1 MQIESII
8 SGRTYRY
15 MRLNAFD
22 AHKLVLQ
29 LAKTLGPALG
39 TVSMDADVGALIGKL
54 ADVGD
59 PVQDI
64 ALPMWQKASM
74 TCDGKPL
81 RTEADVNAL
90 FTAESIGDLY
100 ELAVISIKEQVGP
113 AFEKALTR
121 FGARTQA

>member
-1 MQIESII
+1 MQIETTIN
-8 SGRTYRY
+8 GRTYRY

-29 LAKTLGPALG
+29 LVKTIGPALG
-39 TVSMDADVGALIGKL
+39 SVSMDADISALVGKL

-64 ALPMWQKASM
+64 ALPMWQKAAM

-81 RTEADVNAL
+81 RSEADVNAL
-90 FTAESIGDLY
+90 FTAEDIGDLY

-113 AFEKALTR
+113 AFTKALGR
-121 FGARTQA
+121 FGARS

>member
-1 MQIESII
+1 MQIETTIN
-8 SGRTYRY
+8 GRTYRY

-29 LAKTLGPALG
+29 LVKTIGPALG
-39 TVSMDADVGALIGKL
+39 SVSMESDVAALVGKL
-54 ADVGD
+54 AEIGD

-64 ALPMWQKASM
+64 ALPMWQKAAM

-81 RTEADVNAL
+81 RSEADVNAL
-90 FTAESIGDLY
+90 FTAEDIGDLY
-100 ELAVISIKEQVGP
+100 ELAVISIREQVGP

-121 FGARTQA
+121 FGARS

>member
-1 MQIESII
+1 MQIETAIN
-8 SGRTYRY
+8 GRVYRY

-29 LAKTLGPALG
+29 LVKTIGPALSS
-39 TVSMDADVGALIGKL
+39 VSMDSDVTALIGKL
-54 ADVGD
+54 TEIGD

-64 ALPMWQKASM
+64 ALPMWQKAAM

-81 RTEADVNAL
+81 RSEADVNAL
-90 FTAESIGDLY
+90 FTAEDISDLY

-121 FGARTQA
+121 FGARS

>member
-1 MQIESII
+1 MQIETTIN
-8 SGRTYRY
+8 GRTYRY

-29 LAKTLGPALG
+29 LVKTIGPALG
-39 TVSMDADVGALIGKL
+39 SVSMESDVTALIGKL
-54 ADVGD
+54 AEIGD
-59 PVQDI
+59 PVQDT
-64 ALPMWQKASM
+64 ALPMWQKAAM

-81 RTEADVNAL
+81 RSEADVNAL
-90 FTAESIGDLY
+90 FTAEDIGDLY

-121 FGARTQA
+121 FGARS

>member
-1 MQIESII
+1 MQIETTIN
-8 SGRTYRY
+8 GRVYRY

-29 LAKTLGPALG
+29 LVKTIGPALG
-39 TVSMDADVGALIGKL
+39 SVSMDSDVTALVGKL
-54 ADVGD
+54 AEIGD

-64 ALPMWQKASM
+64 ALPMWQKAAM

-90 FTAESIGDLY
+90 FTAEDIGDLY
-100 ELAVISIKEQVGP
+100 ELAVVSIKEQVGP
-113 AFEKALTR
+113 AFTRALGR
-121 FGARTQA
+121 FGARS

>member
-1 MQIESII
+1 MQIETTIN
-8 SGRTYRY
+8 GRAYRY

-29 LAKTLGPALG
+29 LVKTIGPALG
-39 TVSMDADVGALIGKL
+39 SVSMESDVTALIGKL
-54 ADVGD
+54 TEIGD

-64 ALPMWQKASM
+64 ALPMWQKAAM

-81 RTEADVNAL
+81 RSEADVNAL
-90 FTAESIGDLY
+90 FTAEDIGDLY

-113 AFEKALTR
+113 AFTKALTR
-121 FGARTQA
+121 FGAHS

>member
-1 MQIESII
+1 MQIETTIN
-8 SGRTYRY
+8 GHTYRY

-22 AHKLVLQ
+22 AHKLALQ
-29 LAKTLGPALG
+29 LVKTIGQALG
-39 TVSMDADVGALIGKL
+39 SVSTESDVTALIGKL
-54 ADVGD
+54 AGIGD

-64 ALPMWQKASM
+64 ALPMWQKAAM

-81 RTEADVNAL
+81 RSEADVNAL
-90 FTAESIGDLY
+90 FTAEDIGDLY

-121 FGARTQA
+121 FGARS

>member
-1 MQIESII
+1 MQIESTIN
-8 SGRTYRY
+8 GRVYRY

-29 LAKTLGPALG
+29 LVKTIGPALG
-39 TVSMDADVGALIGKL
+39 SVSMDADVATLVGKL
-54 ADVGD
+54 AEIGD

-64 ALPMWQKASM
+64 ALPMWQKAAM

-90 FTAESIGDLY
+90 FTAEDIADLY
-100 ELAVISIKEQVGP
+100 ELAVVSIKEQVGP
-113 AFEKALTR
+113 AFTKALTR
-121 FGARTQA
+121 FGARS

>member
-1 MQIESII
+1 MQIETTIN
-8 SGRTYRY
+8 GRTYRY

-29 LAKTLGPALG
+29 LVKTIGPALG
-39 TVSMDADVGALIGKL
+39 SVSMEADVTALVGKL
-54 ADVGD
+54 AEIGD

-64 ALPMWQKASM
+64 ALPMWQKAAM

-90 FTAESIGDLY
+90 FTAEDIADLY
-100 ELAVISIKEQVGP
+100 ELAVVSIKEQVGP
-113 AFEKALTR
+113 AFTKALTR
-121 FGARTQA
+121 FGARS

>member
-8 SGRTYRY
+8 NGHTYRY

-29 LAKTLGPALG
+29 LVKTIGPALG
-39 TVSMDADVGALIGKL
+39 TVSMDADVADLAGKL
-54 ADVGD
+54 AEIGD

-64 ALPMWQKASM
+64 ALPMWQKAAM

-81 RTEADVNAL
+81 RSEADVNAL
-90 FTAESIGDLY
+90 FTAEDIADLY
-100 ELAVISIKEQVGP
+100 ELAVVSIKEQVGP
-113 AFEKALTR
+113 AFTKALTR
-121 FGARTQA
+121 FGAHS

>member
-8 SGRTYRY
+8 NGRTCRY

-29 LAKTLGPALG
+29 LVKTIGPALG
-39 TVSMDADVGALIGKL
+39 SVSMEADVTALVGKL
-54 ADVGD
+54 AEIGD

-64 ALPMWQKASM
+64 ALPMWQKAAM

-90 FTAESIGDLY
+90 FTAEDVGDLY
-100 ELAVISIKEQVGP
+100 ELAVVSIKEQVGP
-113 AFEKALTR
+113 AFTKALTR
-121 FGARTQA
+121 FGAHS

>member
-1 MQIESII
+1 MQIETTIN
-8 SGRTYRY
+8 GRTYRY

-29 LAKTLGPALG
+29 LVKTIGPALG
-39 TVSMDADVGALIGKL
+39 SVSMESDVTALVGKL
-54 ADVGD
+54 AEIGD

-64 ALPMWQKASM
+64 ALPMWQKAAM

-81 RTEADVNAL
+81 RSEADVNAL
-90 FTAESIGDLY
+90 FTAEDIGDLY

-113 AFEKALTR
+113 AFKKALTR
-121 FGARTQA
+121 FGARS

>member
-8 SGRTYRY
+8 NGRTYRY

-22 AHKLVLQ
+22 AHRLVLQ
-29 LAKTLGPALG
+29 LVKTLGPALG
-39 TVSMDADVGALIGKL
+39 AVSMEADVAALVGKL
-54 ADVGD
+54 AEIGD

-64 ALPMWQKASM
+64 ALPMWQKAAM

-81 RTEADVNAL
+81 RSEADVNAL
-90 FTAESIGDLY
+90 FTAEDIGDLY

-113 AFEKALTR
+113 AFTKALTR
-121 FGARTQA
+121 FGAHS

>member
-8 SGRTYRY
+8 NGRTYRY

-29 LAKTLGPALG
+29 LVKTLGPALG
-39 TVSMDADVGALIGKL
+39 SVSMEADVTAMIGKL
-54 ADVGD
+54 AEIGD

-64 ALPMWQKASM
+64 AIPMWQKAAM

-81 RTEADVNAL
+81 RSEADVNAL
-90 FTAESIGDLY
+90 FTAEDIADLY
-100 ELAVISIKEQVGP
+100 ELAVVSIKEQVGP
-113 AFEKALTR
+113 AFTKALTR
-121 FGARTQA
+121 FGAHS

>member
-1 MQIESII
+1 MQIETII
-8 SGRTYRY
+8 NGRTYRY

-29 LAKTLGPALG
+29 LVKTIGPALG
-39 TVSMDADVGALIGKL
+39 FVSMESDVTALVGKL
-54 ADVGD
+54 AEIGD

-64 ALPMWQKASM
+64 AIPMWQKAAM

-90 FTAESIGDLY
+90 FTAEDIGDLY
-100 ELAVISIKEQVGP
+100 ELAVVSIKEQVGP
-113 AFEKALTR
+113 TFTKALTR
-121 FGARTQA
+121 FGARS

>member
-1 MQIESII
+1 MQIETTIN
-8 SGRTYRY
+8 GRVYRY

-29 LAKTLGPALG
+29 LVKTIGPALG
-39 TVSMDADVGALIGKL
+39 SVSMESDVTALIGKL
-54 ADVGD
+54 AEIGD

-64 ALPMWQKASM
+64 ALPMWQKVAM

-81 RTEADVNAL
+81 RSEADVNAL
-90 FTAESIGDLY
+90 FTAEDIGDLY

-113 AFEKALTR
+113 AFMKALGR
-121 FGARTQA
+121 FGARS

>member
-1 MQIESII
+1 MQIETTIN
-8 SGRTYRY
+8 GRTYRY

-29 LAKTLGPALG
+29 LVRTLGPALG
-39 TVSMDADVGALIGKL
+39 SVSMESDVTALVGKL
-54 ADVGD
+54 AEIGD

-64 ALPMWQKASM
+64 ALPMWQKAAM

-90 FTAESIGDLY
+90 FTAEDIGDLY
-100 ELAVISIKEQVGP
+100 ELAVVSIKEQVGP
-113 AFEKALTR
+113 AFTKALTR
-121 FGARTQA
+121 FGAHS

>member
-1 MQIESII
+1 MQIETTIN
-8 SGRTYRY
+8 GRTYRY

-29 LAKTLGPALG
+29 LVKTIGPALG
-39 TVSMDADVGALIGKL
+39 SVSMDSDVTALIGKL
-54 ADVGD
+54 AEIGD

-64 ALPMWQKASM
+64 ALPMWQKAAM
-74 TCDGKPL
+74 TCDSKPL
-81 RTEADVNAL
+81 RSEADVNAL
-90 FTAESIGDLY
+90 FTAEDIGDLY

-121 FGARTQA
+121 FGARS